1 MRDKDV
7 LGVEPIVL
15 NVKEKY
21 KNAYDSKA
29 GKMKQWQTNYK
40 AYTGELFER
49 GSKNKKL
56 GNAIPNHIFAT
67 VETVK
72 PIMVTNP
79 PKI

>member
-40 AYTGELFER
+40 AYTGELFE
-49 GSKNKKL
+49 
-56 GNAIPNHIFAT
+56 
-67 VETVK
+67 E
-72 PIMVTNP
+72 
-79 PKI
+79 